1 MCQALFWPLEIQKR
15 INHSFL
21 VFFELMSSEKVVE
34 WTINIYMDYIQSDSI
49 KCYVEKLSSVSEED
63 ERKLYQIEWS
73 ENLQKR
79 IWQKRRK
86 LM

>member
-34 WTINIYMDYIQSDSI
+34 WTINIYMDYIQSGSI
-49 KCYVEKLSSVSEED
+49 KRYVEKLSSVSEED

-79 IWQKRRK
+79 IWQKEGS
-86 LM
+86 